1 MHPDSFFISFSPAS
15 LSLPSFPP
23 MIFHTQLSCLQ
34 PSCISWGSSHT
45 SGTLRIASSSTAP
58 AFHPVSSSLSHFSQE
73 RERMHHVTH
82 LLQSGCIQSE
92 HANRSISEIQPSF
105 QGQPKPQTLFYP
117 QQMPL
122 PLPILLSG
130 HQGLVLQL
138 SRDGGGIE
146 RVCISEIQYMSII
159 LVLWRAEMGRT

>member
-34 PSCISWGSSHT
+34 PSCISQGSSHT
-45 SGTLRIASSSTAP
+45 SGPLRIASSSTAP

-73 RERMHHVTH
+73 RHMHHVTH
-82 LLQSGCIQSE
+82 LPHSGCIPSE
-92 HANRSISEIQPSF
+92 CANRSISEIQPSF
-105 QGQPKPQTLFYP
+105 RGQPKPQALFHP

-122 PLPILLSG
+122 PISPAWSPG
-130 HQGLVLQL
+130 A
-138 SRDGGGIE
+138 SSATFTRWRRGGGIE
-146 RVCISEIQYMSII
+146 RVCISEI
-159 LVLWRAEMGRT
+159 